1 MSYQAPTHRLQ
12 VLQRLEYEEALPADD
27 PRYVETE
34 QARGSEQTLT
44 RLASK
49 FGWDP
54 TKNEFF
60 APNEKHVLFFGHIGS
75 GKTTE
80 LRHYM
85 ERFDE
90 SQRFYVVEVDVL
102 TKLDRNN
109 LQYTE
114 VLMAMAESLLEH
126 LNGDGYRFDDAA
138 LRPMQQWFASAV
150 RTRALSTSLD
160 ADVRT
165 GVEAGV
171 GIPGL
176 IKLLANFTSSFKTG
190 ASTKNEWRE
199 EIRNRFTSLVIA
211 FNGLIR
217 SAEAALKTRGRA
229 ERVLFLV
236 DGTDKM
242 RGEDTQKFFVLDA
255 EQLLAI
261 HTLAIYT
268 APLNLKYDGSLG
280 GKLDADMVLPMIKL
294 QDRDDAR
301 WEPGWTVLRDL
312 LLRRADRS
320 LFAAGAEGDAQIDR
334 LVQACGGHPRELLRL
349 LKLCCE
355 MADDKLDAPVVD
367 RAIAQLASEYRR
379 FLLPDDYKLLAAI
392 DADPVHGGNDTR
404 AQELLYR
411 LALLEYNDGGWRRSH
426 PVIRTLDGYLQA
438 MTNPAPK
445 PAAAATPKA

>member
-1 MSYQAPTHRLQ
+1 MIYQAPSHRLQ
-12 VLQRLEYEEALPADD
+12 VLQHLEYEEALPADD
-27 PRYVETE
+27 PRYVETQ

-54 TKNEFF
+54 AKNEFF

-85 ERFDE
+85 GRFDD
-90 SQRFYVVEVDVL
+90 SRRFYVVEVDVL

-114 VLMAMAESLLEH
+114 VLMAMAESLLER
-126 LNGDGYRFDDAA
+126 LNGDGYQFDAAA
-138 LRPMQQWFASAV
+138 LRPMRDWFTSTS
-150 RTRALSTSLD
+150 RTKTSMTSLD
-160 ADVRT
+160 AEVKT
-165 GVEAGV
+165 GVEAGG

-176 IKLLANFTSSFKTG
+176 IKLLANFTTSFKTG

-199 EIRNRFTSLVIA
+199 EIRNRFTLLVIA

-217 SAEAALKTRGRA
+217 SAEAALKAKGRA
-229 ERVLFLV
+229 ERVLFLI

-255 EQLLAI
+255 EQLLTIQA
-261 HTLAIYT
+261 LAIYT
-268 APLNLKYDGSLG
+268 APLHLKYDGRLG
-280 GKLDADMVLPMIKL
+280 GKLDADVVLPMIKL
-294 QDRDDAR
+294 QERDGAR
-301 WEPGWTVLRDL
+301 WDQGWTALRSML
-312 LLRRADRS
+312 LLRADRS
-320 LFAAGAEGDAQIDR
+320 LFEAGAAGDAQIDR
-334 LVQACGGHPRELLRL
+334 LVAACGGHPRELLRL

-355 MADDKLDAPVVD
+355 VAGNTIDDTAVD
-367 RAIAQLASEYRR
+367 SAISQLASEYRR
-379 FLLPDDYKLLAAI
+379 FLQPDDYKLLAAI
-392 DADPVHGGNDTR
+392 DADPVHGGNDQR
-404 AQELLYR
+404 AQELLFR

-426 PVIRTLDGYLQA
+426 PAIHTLDGYRQA
-438 MTNPAPK
+438 AASAAARTTP
-445 PAAAATPKA
+445 PAAA